1 MSLALPLAEKN
12 ANAVS
17 DVIALRPATTQD
29 AASVAA
35 IYNASLRTQPYQ
47 PDGVSETDA
56 ARWLA
61 EELAKVKDKDAV
73 RHTNYVGPMS
83 VPMAKLQIELHQ
95 FHRRP
100 MMVATQRGET
110 LGWLG
115 SLGLHDRPGLGGL
128 FELAYYVAPRWRG
141 RGVGTRLIKYLVT
154 NAATWRVDRLMAMVW
169 SDNAASLSVLRR
181 AGFSTWG
188 ELPGAVTAFGKRRDM
203 VLLGMTL
210 EDIAHEPDDDRELAI
225 ADATVAPLMADPP
238 ESAVAAH
245 TTDAAAT

>member
-12 ANAVS
+12 ANAIS
-17 DVIALRPATTQD
+17 DLIALRPATTQD
-29 AASVAA
+29 ATSVAA

-47 PDGVSETDA
+47 PAGVSEADG
-56 ARWLA
+56 ARWVA

-73 RHTNYVGPMS
+73 KDANYIGPMS

-95 FHRRP
+95 FYRRP
-100 MMVATQRGET
+100 MVIATQRGET
-110 LGWLG
+110 VGWMG
-115 SLGLHDRPGLGGL
+115 SLGLHDRPGLSSL

-141 RGVGTRLIKYLVT
+141 RGVGTRLIKHLITQAPV
-154 NAATWRVDRLMAMVW
+154 WRVDRLLAMVW

-181 AGFSTWG
+181 AGFSAWG

-210 EDIAHEPDDDRELAI
+210 ADIARDFDETQPAEALDLPDVTD
-225 ADATVAPLMADPP
+225 VA
-238 ESAVAAH
+238 
-245 TTDAAAT
+245 DAAAP